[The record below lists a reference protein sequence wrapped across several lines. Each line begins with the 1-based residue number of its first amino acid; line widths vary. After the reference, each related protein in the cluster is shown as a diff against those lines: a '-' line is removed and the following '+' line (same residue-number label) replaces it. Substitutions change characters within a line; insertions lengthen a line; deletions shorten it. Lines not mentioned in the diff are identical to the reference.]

1 MYDSSVVLCCL
12 PGHPDN
18 ESLPLFG
25 RRIDHLWY
33 AELHGAEGIVGV
45 HECMDGVVHHHE
57 PAARRSVVCVAVP
70 HVDEHAHVMVPM
82 QEDELLLAEDDE
94 DCVTE
99 FVHLRYGEHIRPE
112 ADGAVEVGR
121 AAHRVLPTIL
131 PDRSGSPDTQGPP

>member
-1 MYDSSVVLCCL
+1 
-12 PGHPDN
+12 
-18 ESLPLFG
+18 
-25 RRIDHLWY
+25 
-33 AELHGAEGIVGV
+33 
-45 HECMDGVVHHHE
+45 MDGVVHHHE

-70 HVDEHAHVMVPM
+70 HVDEHAHMMVPM

-131 PDRSGSPDTQGPP
+131 PDHVHELGNGSDSAERTEDRQYGAPRG